1 MDKTIAILGTRGIPA
16 SHGGFETFAERLALY
31 LVERGWRVT
40 VYCQGLEGD
49 EIRYEDVWKG
59 VHRIV
64 IPVRRQGALGTM
76 EFDWQCVRD
85 AAQRKPDL
93 TLTLGYNTAVFC
105 LWLRLM
111 GVTNLINMDG
121 LEWHRQK
128 WRFHERAWLWANE
141 RIGCWVG
148 NHLIADHPAIADH
161 LATRVTRSKIT
172 MIPYGGDRVDDSDE
186 ATLERYGIRSDNYGI
201 VIARPEPENSIL
213 EIVQA
218 FSKQR
223 RNAKLVVLGTF
234 NSDRNSYHQEVV
246 SAASEEVL
254 FVGPIYE
261 RSTLN
266 ALRQHARFYLHGH
279 RVGGTNPSLVEALG
293 AGNAVIAH
301 DNVFNRWVAGA
312 HARFFDTV
320 SKCEE
325 HMSALFGN
333 DEEIASMRAA
343 TVAQF
348 ESGFQW
354 ERVLGAYEALFHRQM
369 EVGARPGVRATA
381 PSESVDGRLR

>member
-1 MDKTIAILGTRGIPA
+1 MNKKISILGTRGIPA

-31 LVERGWRVT
+31 LTERGWLVT
-40 VYCQGLEGD
+40 VYCQGAEGD
-49 EIRYEDVWKG
+49 DSQYEDMWNG

-64 IPVRRQGALGTM
+64 IPVRRSGALGTM
-76 EFDWQCVRD
+76 EFDWLCVRD
-85 AAQRKPDL
+85 AARHKPDI

-105 LWLRLM
+105 LWLRLS

-121 LEWHRQK
+121 LEWRRQK
-128 WRFHERAWLWANE
+128 WRFHERTWLWANE

-161 LATRVTRSKIT
+161 LATRVSRKKIT

-186 ATLERYGIRSDNYGI
+186 TTLLRYGIRPGNYGI

-218 FSKQR
+218 FSCR
-223 RNAKLVVLGTF
+223 RRDAKLVVLGTF
-234 NSDRNSYHQEVV
+234 KGEQNAYHQEVLQ
-246 SAASEEVL
+246 AASDEVL
-254 FVGPIYE
+254 FVGAIYE

-301 DNVFNRWVAGA
+301 DNVFNRWVAGEE
-312 HARFFDTV
+312 ARFFNSVNQCD
-320 SKCEE
+320 E
-325 HMSALFGN
+325 HMSVLLSD
-333 DEEIASMRAA
+333 DEAVIAMRAA
-343 TVAQF
+343 TLARY

-354 ERVLGAYEALFHRQM
+354 PRVLGAYESLLRRYSA
-369 EVGARPGVRATA
+369 PGNLVRLKVPERSDSAD
-381 PSESVDGRLR
+381 VRL

>member
-16 SHGGFETFAERLALY
+16 SYGGFETFAERLALY

-49 EIRYEDVWKG
+49 EIRYEDMWKG

-64 IPVRRQGALGTM
+64 IPARRQGALGTM
-76 EFDWQCVRD
+76 EFDWRCVRD
-85 AAQRKPDL
+85 AAERSH
-93 TLTLGYNTAVFC
+93 YNTAVFC

-161 LATRVTRSKIT
+161 LATRVKRAKIT
-172 MIPYGGDRVDDSDE
+172 TIPYGGDRVDRSDE
-186 ATLERYGIRSDNYGI
+186 TTLERYGVRSDNYGI

-223 RNAKLVVLGTF
+223 RDAKLVVLGVF
-234 NSDRNSYHQEVV
+234 YSDRNPYHNEVV
-246 SAASEEVL
+246 NAASEEVL

-301 DNVFNRWVAGA
+301 DNVFNRWVAGS
-312 HARFFDTV
+312 HARFFDSV

-325 HMSALFGN
+325 HMSALLGN
-333 DEEIASMRAA
+333 DEEVAVMRAA

-348 ESGFQW
+348 ESGLQW
-354 ERVLGAYEALFHRQM
+354 ERVLGAYEVLFRKHM
-369 EVGARPGVRATA
+369 DMGERPRVRALA
-381 PSESVDGRLR
+381 RSEPVDGRL

>member
-1 MDKTIAILGTRGIPA
+1 
-16 SHGGFETFAERLALY
+16 
-31 LVERGWRVT
+31 
-40 VYCQGLEGD
+40 
-49 EIRYEDVWKG
+49 
-59 VHRIV
+59 
-64 IPVRRQGALGTM
+64 
-76 EFDWQCVRD
+76 
-85 AAQRKPDL
+85 
-93 TLTLGYNTAVFC
+93 
-105 LWLRLM
+105 
-111 GVTNLINMDG
+111 
-121 LEWHRQK
+121 
-128 WRFHERAWLWANE
+128 
-141 RIGCWVG
+141 
-148 NHLIADHPAIADH
+148 
-161 LATRVTRSKIT
+161 
-172 MIPYGGDRVDDSDE
+172 
-186 ATLERYGIRSDNYGI
+186 LERYGISSDNYGI

-234 NSDRNSYHQEVV
+234 DSDRNSYHKEVV
-246 SAASEEVL
+246 DAASEEVL

-312 HARFFDTV
+312 HAKFFDTV

-333 DEEIASMRAA
+333 DDEVSTMRAA

-354 ERVLGAYEALFHRQM
+354 ERVLGAYEALFRKHM
-369 EVGARPGVRATA
+369 GVGERPAVTAAARP
-381 PSESVDGRLR
+381 ESVDGRVR